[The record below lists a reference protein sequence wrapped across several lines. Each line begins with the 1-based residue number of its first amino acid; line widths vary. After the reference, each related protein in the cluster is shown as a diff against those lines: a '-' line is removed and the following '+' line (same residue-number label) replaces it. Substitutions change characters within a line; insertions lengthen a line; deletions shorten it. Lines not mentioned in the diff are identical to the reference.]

1 MKRVIASLGLIFGI
15 AGNAQAY
22 VECPLTLASI
32 YAGDNG
38 AIWATSAENTTFMI
52 RPEDPNLKNALT
64 LMTAAL
70 MGGNKVSVRFS
81 SATECG
87 GGVKYDFAGI
97 WLLKK

>member
-1 MKRVIASLGLIFGI
+1 MKKIAASLGLIFGI
-15 AGNAQAY
+15 TANAQAY
-22 VECPLTLASI
+22 IECPVTLASI

-38 AIWATSAENTTFMI
+38 AIWATTVENTTFVI
-52 RPEDPNLKNALT
+52 APDNPNLKNALT

-81 SATECG
+81 SATDCNG
-87 GGVKYDFAGI
+87 TKYDFAGI

>member
-1 MKRVIASLGLIFGI
+1 MRRIVALLGLTLGVT
-15 AGNAQAY
+15 GTAQAY

-38 AIWATSAENTTFMI
+38 SIWATSLENTTFMI
-52 RPEDPNLKNALT
+52 GPDNPNLKNALT

-81 SATECG
+81 SAAECSG
-87 GGVKYDFAGI
+87 IKYDFAGV

>member
-1 MKRVIASLGLIFGI
+1 MKKIAALLGLFFGV
-15 AGNAQAY
+15 AGNALAY
-22 VECPLTLASI
+22 IECPLTLGSI

-38 AIWATSAENTTFMI
+38 SIWATTVENTTFMI
-52 RPEDPNLKNALT
+52 APDNPNLKNALT

-87 GGVKYDFAGI
+87 GTKYDFAGI
-97 WLLKK
+97 WLLRK

>member
-1 MKRVIASLGLIFGI
+1 MKKIAALLGLSFGI

-22 VECPLTLASI
+22 VECPLTLTSI

-38 AIWATSAENTTFMI
+38 SVWATSLENTTFMI
-52 RPEDPNLKNALT
+52 RPDDPNLKNALT

-81 SATECG
+81 SATDCNG
-87 GGVKYDFAGI
+87 TKYDFAGV
-97 WLLKK
+97 WLLRK